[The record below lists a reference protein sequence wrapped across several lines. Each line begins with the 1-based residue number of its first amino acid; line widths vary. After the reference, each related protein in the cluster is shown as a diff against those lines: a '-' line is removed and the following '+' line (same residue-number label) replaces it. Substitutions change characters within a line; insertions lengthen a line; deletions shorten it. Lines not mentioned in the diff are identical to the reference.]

1 MATLQTA
8 DGRLLRR
15 SAPTGSMLTG
25 GRLMPGSFAP
35 MWSNGE
41 RESNGLTDGGFLVS
55 YENIY
60 RSQAIIA
67 GVVDKLS
74 RRIATLPFDSY
85 RRLDDGSSE
94 ISRGDSLDTLLRRP
108 WPRAGT
114 VHLNVHVALSLL
126 VHGNAVVAK
135 LRTRDREQPP
145 FMLWP
150 LDWAQLSAYAPQGG
164 RIEWWSTTQFDGEER
179 YIPIEDT
186 LHFAWPAPSGSEI
199 GVSPIEKLGTT
210 VQIEDAAQR
219 YQTAQFRNANRPS
232 LVVTVG
238 QANLTPEQQA
248 SIHASIDRWHKGP
261 DNAARTMLLSAD
273 STATPVSMSP
283 IEAALIDQRRLDHE
297 LVGMVYDMAG
307 PLMNDL
313 THGTYSNVAEF
324 LASLYRDVVPP
335 WTTLMEQTYQA
346 QLIDPEPAWLDR
358 HTAFDFTDKLK
369 GDPRELAET
378 QKLRVE
384 TGLTSRNEERRVLN
398 LPPDG
403 DPNDPNNPA
412 NRLTANVN
420 NQDTL
425 DNMAGTSPTVG
436 PQ

>member
-15 SAPTGSMLTG
+15 SAPVGGMLNG
-25 GRLMPGSFAP
+25 GQMLPGAFPP
-35 MWSNGE
+35 MWSDGY
-41 RESNGLTDGGFLVS
+41 REPNDLTDAGVLVS
-55 YENIY
+55 YERIY
-60 RSQAIIA
+60 RSQPAIA
-67 GVVDKLS
+67 AVVDKLA
-74 RRIATLPFDSY
+74 RRIATLPFDAYTQDSTGH
-85 RRLDDGSSE
+85 RTP
-94 ISRGDSLDTLLRRP
+94 SRGDALDSLLRKP

-114 VHLNVHVALSLL
+114 VHLNHHVALSLL

-135 LRTRDREQPP
+135 LRGPDREVPP
-145 FMLWP
+145 YMLWP
-150 LDWAQLSAYAPQGG
+150 LDWAQLSAYGPDGG
-164 RIEWWSTTQFDGEER
+164 RIEWWSTTQFDGQVR
-179 YIPIEDT
+179 YIPVEDT

-199 GVSPIEKLGTT
+199 GVSPIEKLRTT
-210 VQIEDAAQR
+210 IQIEDAAQR
-219 YQTAQFRNANRPS
+219 YQSSQFRNGNRPS

-238 QANLTPEQQA
+238 QKDLTPEQRAAMQA
-248 SIHASIDRWHKGP
+248 SIERWHKGP

-283 IEAALIDQRRLDHE
+283 VEAALIDQRRVNRE
-297 LVGMVYDMAG
+297 EVGMVYDMAG

-346 QLIDPEPAWLDR
+346 QLLDTEPAWLDR
-358 HTAFDFTDKLK
+358 HVAFDFTDKLK
-369 GDPRELAET
+369 GEPRELAET

-384 TGLTSRNEERRVLN
+384 AGLTTRNEERRVLN

-403 DPNDPNNPA
+403 NPDDDANPA
-412 NRLTANVN
+412 NRLTVNAN

-425 DNMAGTSPTVG
+425 ANVGNTPSAAGD
-436 PQ
+436 